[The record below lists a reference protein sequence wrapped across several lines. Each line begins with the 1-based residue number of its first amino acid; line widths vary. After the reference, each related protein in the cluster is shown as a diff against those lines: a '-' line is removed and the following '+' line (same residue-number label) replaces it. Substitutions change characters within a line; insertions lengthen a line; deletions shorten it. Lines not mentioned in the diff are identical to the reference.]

1 MPKESVPQTPRK
13 EKRFG
18 GRRKVSA
25 SVCRLNFRVVTR
37 APTRAVNVRS
47 AAARPVTK
55 RCGCWVLIRR
65 TLGGRAKWRA
75 LPKWYPSSPAAMC
88 RLWTGGVRARD
99 VGIQI
104 HFPFES
110 HGRATSTALSPSGEK
125 PRHPIAP
132 LIKGSWRR
140 RRLGGQPLKKRPG
153 IHRIPGL
160 HTYYLLLITYYLAQC
175 LHTSSPFSA
184 SSTIVLPAARSPL
197 RISRA
202 ISVSALLWR

>member
-1 MPKESVPQTPRK
+1 MRYVAAVGCESDLRSAGALMGAPYRGGTRPR
-13 EKRFG
+13 RLRCAGIGLATCG
-18 GRRKVSA
+18 GCDSYVSA
-25 SVCRLNFRVVTR
+25 
-37 APTRAVNVRS
+37 
-47 AAARPVTK
+47 
-55 RCGCWVLIRR
+55 
-65 TLGGRAKWRA
+65 
-75 LPKWYPSSPAAMC
+75 
-88 RLWTGGVRARD
+88 
-99 VGIQI
+99 I

-125 PRHPIAP
+125 RRRGRMVSAAPRYALTQRLPC
-132 LIKGSWRR
+132 KGSWRR
-140 RRLGGQPLKKRPG
+140 RRLRGQPLKKRPG

-202 ISVSALLWR
+202 MSVSALLWR

>member
-1 MPKESVPQTPRK
+1 MRYVAAVGCESDLRSAGALMGAPYRGGTRPR
-13 EKRFG
+13 RLRCAGIGLATCG
-18 GRRKVSA
+18 GCDSYVSA
-25 SVCRLNFRVVTR
+25 
-37 APTRAVNVRS
+37 
-47 AAARPVTK
+47 
-55 RCGCWVLIRR
+55 
-65 TLGGRAKWRA
+65 
-75 LPKWYPSSPAAMC
+75 
-88 RLWTGGVRARD
+88 
-99 VGIQI
+99 I

-110 HGRATSTALSPSGEK
+110 HGRATPTALSPSGEK

-140 RRLGGQPLKKRPG
+140 RRLRGQPLKKRPG

-202 ISVSALLWR
+202 MSVSALLWR

>member
-18 GRRKVSA
+18 WWTEGIRLCLPPELSRYMPRTDAGVKRTQR
-25 SVCRLNFRVVTR
+25 CR
-37 APTRAVNVRS
+37 
-47 AAARPVTK
+47 AAR
-55 RCGCWVLIRR
+55 CD
-65 TLGGRAKWRA
+65 TL
-75 LPKWYPSSPAAMC
+75 
-88 RLWTGGVRARD
+88 RLLGANPTCAR
-99 VGIQI
+99 
-104 HFPFES
+104 
-110 HGRATSTALSPSGEK
+110 RATSTALSPSGEK

-140 RRLGGQPLKKRPG
+140 RRLRGQPLKKRPG
-153 IHRIPGL
+153 IRRIPGL
-160 HTYYLLLITYYLAQC
+160 HTYYLLLFTYYLPQC

>member
-25 SVCRLNFRVVTR
+25 SVCRLNIRVVTR

-88 RLWTGGVRARD
+88 RLWTGNVGVLYVRCEKTFSLRVLWA
-99 VGIQI
+99 G
-104 HFPFES
+104 PP
-110 HGRATSTALSPSGEK
+110 ALSPSGEK
-125 PRHPIAP
+125 LRRGRMIPAAPRYAATQRLPC
-132 LIKGSWRR
+132 KGSWRR
-140 RRLGGQPLKKRPG
+140 RRLRGQPLFTR
-153 IHRIPGL
+153 
-160 HTYYLLLITYYLAQC
+160 
-175 LHTSSPFSA
+175 
-184 SSTIVLPAARSPL
+184 
-197 RISRA
+197 
-202 ISVSALLWR
+202 